1 MNVFGVIAPEG
12 EFDAVA
18 ATLIESLSS
27 FRFTEAY
34 IQEGIAATDLLGQN
48 AAERSR
54 QNMAMMDEITA
65 RFCFYIRY
73 Y

>member
-1 MNVFGVIAPEG
+1 MAPVFRTRHGQSGKPPVPRRKMRYYGGIHAG
-12 EFDAVA
+12 
-18 ATLIESLSS
+18 
-27 FRFTEAY
+27 
-34 IQEGIAATDLLGQN
+34 GIAAALPGQN